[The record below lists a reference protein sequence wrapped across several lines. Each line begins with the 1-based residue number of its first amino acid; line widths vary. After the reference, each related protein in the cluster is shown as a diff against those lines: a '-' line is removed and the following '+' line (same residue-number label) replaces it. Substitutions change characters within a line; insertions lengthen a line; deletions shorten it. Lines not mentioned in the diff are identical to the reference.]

1 MTSTAGRGRC
11 AKSVLA
17 AKPPPH
23 SLQDVVNQG
32 RIGKHDVGF
41 FGMACLYTL
50 TFQKVL
56 PHMTFYKLLASHIDL
71 SLNDGSR
78 GCKKCSSKIE
88 ISAKDRERLRSG

>member
-32 RIGKHDVGF
+32 RMGEHDVGF
-41 FGMACLYTL
+41 LGIAYSTL
-50 TFQKVL
+50 TTILHF
-56 PHMTFYKLLASHIDL
+56 T
-71 SLNDGSR
+71 NSR
-78 GCKKCSSKIE
+78 E
-88 ISAKDRERLRSG
+88 LQP